1 MLKKSI
7 MGRARKTVVEDI
19 VDRIVADKMMY
30 YPMDR
35 HGDGLFLQTTS
46 LQVVRVAA

>member
-7 MGRARKTVVEDI
+7 MGRARKMVVEDI
-19 VDRIVADKMMY
+19 VDRIVADKMMC

-35 HGDGLFLQTTS
+35 HGDGLFDQATR
-46 LQVVRVAA
+46 LQVVRVVA